1 MTRTTDV
8 DDGFVKLDMNEVKK
22 EPTLSWPA
30 TLKEV
35 INASIPT
42 VLSNIFLFLI

>member
-1 MTRTTDV
+1 MTQTTG
-8 DDGFVKLDMNEVKK
+8 DDDFVKLDMNLVKK
-22 EPTLSWPA
+22 EPVLSWPA

-35 INASIPT
+35 IDASIPT